1 MASHILQIAYYPNLL
16 KIRSLVLEAAGYRIT
31 SVLGNNEA
39 MKLDASIIATL
50 TLAVVGF
57 SAPQSVRTAM
67 VQWFKAHYPKIPVL
81 VLQSH
86 PWERFPEADAAT
98 PSEDPA
104 VWMKLVAKAL
114 KAPA

>member
-1 MASHILQIAYYPNLL
+1 MASHILQVAYYPNLL
-16 KIRSLVLEAAGYRIT
+16 KVRSLTLESAGYQVT

-39 MKLDASIIATL
+39 TKLDASTIATF

-57 SAPQSVRTAM
+57 SAPQGIRAAM
-67 VQWFKAHYPKIPVL
+67 VQWFKAHYPKLPVL

-98 PSEDPA
+98 PSE
-104 VWMKLVAKAL
+104 
-114 KAPA
+114 